1 MWWLEHVVCTVS
13 KVRFVQIQPWME
25 CFTARVNSGG
35 RTHLESYF
43 VIRFVQVHHSWLKKK
58 QNEKTSCKQQFPY
71 EYFLWNIKYRGFFY
85 SI

>member
-58 QNEKTSCKQQFPY
+58 KKRKNIMQTTVLHMNIFY
-71 EYFLWNIKYRGFFY
+71 EI
-85 SI
+85 